1 MVFWNTKITV
11 EGYLASKLHNKR
23 VTSQISDIVRTKMTE
38 PQRHLKQFL
47 LTSNLCMKDD
57 SMKRS
62 PQGNF
67 WTKKIVHALAQIL
80 ILMEINLSN
89 QKSKKSYEEQSLRS
103 ARKATKKCTCIDPAE
118 HRNTAEH
125 LHMVFLGKASAELE
139 KPDIVDS
146 LIGEH
151 LNHYTSFTFPNQC
164 KQIKIYLL

>member
-1 MVFWNTKITV
+1 
-11 EGYLASKLHNKR
+11 
-23 VTSQISDIVRTKMTE
+23 MTE

-67 WTKKIVHALAQIL
+67 WTKKIVHAVAQIL
-80 ILMEINLSN
+80 ILMEINLLN